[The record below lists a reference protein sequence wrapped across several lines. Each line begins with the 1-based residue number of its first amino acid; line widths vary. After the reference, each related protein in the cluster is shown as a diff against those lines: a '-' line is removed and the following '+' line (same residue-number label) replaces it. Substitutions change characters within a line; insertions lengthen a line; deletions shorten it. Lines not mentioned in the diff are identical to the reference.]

1 MIKGKVEAG
10 ILFVL
15 FGIHL
20 SLPLTLSNIVIVPE
34 ILVSTFL
41 LISGYIFRA
50 LINRKLLLLLSTILL
65 ISVVSI
71 LFSPDWIEHYGA
83 HLRSTLNL
91 MFSLLVALAAVIYL
105 LTAERRTSLTANVKV
120 FFIIALAFSA
130 LEITAPIITSIVDAF
145 RYAVFPVERIYTAEW
160 RDVELFNVRRPTF
173 FGNEPSYLGITLA
186 TLAVCLS
193 VVQPKLWTQLVA
205 MGFLILAIFIVRS
218 PTALPIALIIV
229 FVFFSDIL
237 RGRFRLW
244 QGFVLLQIPILLILV
259 SVFVLDVFGARIEQ
273 MLAGEDNSADVRL
286 VKPALAA
293 KLSMTHS
300 PLVGV
305 GVGGRDKLVD
315 EILSVGDW
323 SRHTDYVFGRD
334 RISDFFATGTF
345 LIITDMGALSA
356 VMLFLIFLAFRSV
369 LQRITFL
376 EFLLCFVVI
385 SITMG
390 GWTHPRLWLLMGL
403 VLLFLHLRR
412 ADSEDVRGVSM
423 LAEPRRPQK

>member
-1 MIKGKVEAG
+1 MTKSRLDFGV
-10 ILFVL
+10 LFLL

-20 SLPLTLSNIVIVPE
+20 SLPLTSASTVLIPE

-41 LISGYIFRA
+41 LASGYIFRA
-50 LINRKLLLLLSTILL
+50 LINTKLLLFLSTIFFLSL
-65 ISVVSI
+65 VSI
-71 LFSPDWIEHYGA
+71 LFSPNWIEHFEA

-91 MFSLLVALAAVIYL
+91 GFSLVIALAAVIYL
-105 LTAERRTSLTANVKV
+105 LNTKRQTSLAFNLKI
-120 FFIIALAFSA
+120 FFIIALTISA
-130 LEITAPIITSIVDAF
+130 LEIGAPVITSIVDAF
-145 RYAVFPVERIYTAEW
+145 RYAVFPIERIYTAEW
-160 RDVELFNVRRPTF
+160 RDVELFNVKRPTF

-186 TLAVCLS
+186 TVAVCLS
-193 VVQPKLWTQLVA
+193 IAQPKLRAQLVA
-205 MGFLILAIFIVRS
+205 ISLLILGILFVRS

-244 QGFVLLQIPILLILV
+244 QGVVFLQIPVLLILF
-259 SVFVLDVFGARIEQ
+259 SVFVFHVFGARIEQ
-273 MLAGEDNSADVRL
+273 SHAGEDNSADLRL

-293 KLSMTHS
+293 RLSVTQS
-300 PLVGV
+300 PLVGM

-315 EILSVGDW
+315 EIFSVGDW

-334 RISDFFATGTF
+334 RVSDFFSTGTF
-345 LIITDMGALSA
+345 LIVADMGALAA

-369 LQRITFL
+369 LQRISFS
-376 EFLLCFVVI
+376 EFFLCFVVI

-412 ADSEDVRGVSM
+412 ADPEDDIGGSI
-423 LAEPRRPQK
+423 LAEARRPQ